1 MIWRVVAICIL
12 TLSVTIQA
20 EAQSRAELA
29 LKVERLEREMI
40 ALENRLR
47 GGASSAG
54 QTDTPAGTQ
63 IGTGDRALLA
73 DLAAKIGTV
82 ERQMRAMT
90 GRMEE
95 LEFKQRKLD
104 EATDL
109 LRRELQFQQQ
119 EAANYRASQAAQ
131 PAQTPAATA
140 SASAT
145 PAAKVEEVPT
155 EPEIALPEGDPSD
168 QYQYAFGYIQKN
180 DLDSGFK
187 AMDMFLKAHPDD
199 ALAGNAKFWLGR
211 IHLLKGR
218 LPQAAQQLLALIEEH
233 PNHAKRADALLDLA
247 DVLIGL
253 GSKPDA
259 CNALAEFRRSAD
271 KASDRLK
278 TRAERTASEAG
289 CSF

>member
-12 TLSVTIQA
+12 TLSVTLQA

-47 GGASSAG
+47 GGAGAAGSA
-54 QTDTPAGTQ
+54 DTQ

-95 LEFKQRKLD
+95 LEFKQRNLE
-104 EATDL
+104 EAMDL
-109 LRRELQFQQQ
+109 LRRELQFSQQ
-119 EAANYRASQAAQ
+119 EAADYRASQAAQ
-131 PAQTPAATA
+131 PAQTPE
-140 SASAT
+140 AT
-145 PAAKVEEVPT
+145 PAADGAPVAAAEEAPK
-155 EPEIALPEGDPSD
+155 EPEIALPEGDSAA
-168 QYQYAFGYIQKN
+168 QYGYAFDFIKKN
-180 DLDSGFK
+180 DLDSGFT
-187 AMDMFLKAHPDD
+187 AMEMFLKAHPDD

-271 KASDRLK
+271 GASDRLK
-278 TRAERTASEAG
+278 ARADRTATEAG